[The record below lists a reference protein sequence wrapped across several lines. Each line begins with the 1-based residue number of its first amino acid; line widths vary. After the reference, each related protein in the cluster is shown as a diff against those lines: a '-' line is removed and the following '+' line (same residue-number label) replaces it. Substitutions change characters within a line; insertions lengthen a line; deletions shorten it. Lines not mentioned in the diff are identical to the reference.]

1 MIQHTTPLASVTTDP
16 RDEITVDLR
25 AVPQSAEG
33 SPTVWVS
40 RVTGAVGAVCL
51 FTALIVWHYHL
62 HHYRL
67 VLALLIV
74 SMFAAILHS
83 YVFEDG

>member
-1 MIQHTTPLASVTTDP
+1 MMQHTTPLASVTTDP

-25 AVPQSAEG
+25 AVPQSADR
-33 SPTVWVS
+33 SPTIWVS
-40 RVTGAVGAVCL
+40 RVTAIVGAICL
-51 FTALIVWHYHL
+51 FGALFIWAARPG
-62 HHYRL
+62 HYRL

-74 SMFAAILHS
+74 AMFAAILHS

>member
-1 MIQHTTPLASVTTDP
+1 MMQHTTPLASVATDP

-25 AVPQSAEG
+25 AVPQSAER
-33 SPTVWVS
+33 SPTIWVS
-40 RVTGAVGAVCL
+40 RITAVVGAVCL
-51 FTALIVWHYHL
+51 FGALFIWAARPG
-62 HHYRL
+62 HYRL

>member
-25 AVPQSAEG
+25 AVPQSADR
-33 SPTVWVS
+33 SPTIWVS
-40 RVTGAVGAVCL
+40 RVTAVVGAVCL
-51 FTALIVWHYHL
+51 VGALSIWQFHHG
-62 HHYRL
+62 HYRL

-74 SMFAAILHS
+74 AMFAAILHS

>member
-1 MIQHTTPLASVTTDP
+1 MQHTTPLASMATDP

-25 AVPQSAEG
+25 AVPQSAEH
-33 SPTVWVS
+33 SPTIWVS
-40 RVTGAVGAVCL
+40 RITAVVGAVCL
-51 FTALIVWHYHL
+51 FSALFIWQHRQY
-62 HHYRL
+62 HYRW

-74 SMFAAILHS
+74 AMFAAIIHS

>member
-1 MIQHTTPLASVTTDP
+1 MMQHTTPLASVATDP
-16 RDEITVDLR
+16 RDEITLDLR
-25 AVPQSAEG
+25 AVPQSAER
-33 SPTVWVS
+33 SPTIWVS
-40 RVTGAVGAVCL
+40 RITGVVGAVCL
-51 FTALIVWHYHL
+51 IGALSIWSYRPY
-62 HHYRL
+62 HYRL

>member
-1 MIQHTTPLASVTTDP
+1 MMQHTTPLASVTTDP

-25 AVPQSAEG
+25 AVPQSPDR

-40 RVTGAVGAVCL
+40 RITAVVGAACL
-51 FTALIVWHYHL
+51 FGALVVWHYHTN
-62 HHYRL
+62 HYRL

-74 SMFAAILHS
+74 AMFAAILHS